1 LDLEGVHS
9 DAMLGDN
16 EPEEVPDSDAEDTLE
31 GVQVD
36 IILATSLKNDV

>member
-9 DAMLGDN
+9 DVLLGDN
-16 EPEEVPDSDAEDTLE
+16 EPKEASENDEKDALE

-36 IILATSLKNDV
+36 IILATSLKNDA